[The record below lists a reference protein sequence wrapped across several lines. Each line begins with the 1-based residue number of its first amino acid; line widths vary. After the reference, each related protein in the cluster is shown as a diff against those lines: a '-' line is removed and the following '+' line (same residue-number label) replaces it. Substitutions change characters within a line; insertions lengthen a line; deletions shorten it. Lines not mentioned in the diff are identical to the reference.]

1 MKNYAD
7 RGGCYWP
14 RFLEYSSNQYG
25 FRENNS
31 NANALIQLY
40 DKLLDATDQG
50 KVTLDLVIDLSKA
63 FDTVNHDILLGII
76 LY

>member
-14 RFLEYSSNQYG
+14 RFLGHSSNQYG
-25 FRENNS
+25 FKKNHS
-31 NANALIQLY
+31 TANALIQLY

-50 KVTLDLVIDLSKA
+50 KVTLGLVIDLSKA
-63 FDTVNHDILLGII
+63 FDTVNHQ
-76 LY
+76 